1 MVLKIV
7 DRKITWCENVEADA
21 ESLIAIS
28 IRNHFN
34 RYSTI
39 REEAVLEEFQSIMG
53 RLITHLVK
61 KGLINNDDL
70 MDILNENSYN
80 RRFEVVEVEDE
91 V

>member
-7 DRKITWCENVEADA
+7 DRGVMLSENIEAD
-21 ESLIAIS
+21 EDIIAIS
-28 IRNHFN
+28 IRNQINSYVTF
-34 RYSTI
+34 RD
-39 REEAVLEEFQSIMG
+39 EDVLKEFQSIMG